1 MVSVSVIVPVYN
13 AGSYFKRRIESLI
26 AQTMSDI
33 EIILVLDCPTDN
45 SGVMAEKYAITD
57 ERIKIIHNKE
67 NTHVGVSRNIGLEV
81 ANGEYIAFADHDDY
95 CEINM
100 YEVLYNLAVEN
111 DADIVF
117 SDMYEVTFGG
127 KLRQKKYIPSV
138 DKLVRDTMLM
148 GLLKGEGFYFS
159 VLNHLY
165 RRDFL
170 RKHQLIFPDT
180 RKISLEDGC
189 FNLYAYHFA
198 HKVVYSSESF
208 LYHVLYPGSTQH
220 SYDFKSL
227 KPTIGHLEYVANF
240 FEQYPEYTDIYVRD
254 FSRETVKRLY
264 YSFLPEVRYKSFY
277 SALRVLNE
285 VKHSKILQKTLQN
298 FRKHKT
304 GISFP
309 VRCFFLFLCLFYIP
323 RDNIK

>member
-1 MVSVSVIVPVYN
+1 MASVSVIVPVYN
-13 AGSYFKRRIESLI
+13 AGSYFERRIKSLI
-26 AQTMSDI
+26 AQTMPDI

-57 ERIKIIHNKE
+57 ERIKIIHNK
-67 NTHVGVSRNIGLEV
+67 NNAHVGVSRNIGLEV
-81 ANGEYIAFADHDDY
+81 ANGEYVAFADHDDY

-111 DADIVF
+111 NADIVF
-117 SDMYEVTFGG
+117 TDMYEVTFGG
-127 KLRQKKYIPSV
+127 KLKQKIYFPSA
-138 DKLVRDTMLM
+138 DKLVRGTMLM

-170 RKHQLIFPDT
+170 REHQLIFPDT
-180 RKISLEDGC
+180 RKISLEDRC

-227 KPTIGHLEYVANF
+227 KPMIGHLEYVTHF
-240 FEQYPEYTDIYVRD
+240 FEQYPEYSDIFVKD

-264 YSFLPEVRYKSFY
+264 YSFLPEVCYKSLY
-277 SALRVLNE
+277 YALKVLNE
-285 VKHSKILQKTLQN
+285 VKHSKILQKALQN
-298 FRKHKT
+298 FRKYKT

-323 RDNIK
+323 KNNIK